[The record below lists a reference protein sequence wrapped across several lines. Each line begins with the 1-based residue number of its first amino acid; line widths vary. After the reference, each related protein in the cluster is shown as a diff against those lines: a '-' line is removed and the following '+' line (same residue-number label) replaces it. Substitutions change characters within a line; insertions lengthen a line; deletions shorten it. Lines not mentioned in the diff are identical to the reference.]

1 MNIEEIQHLANL
13 SSLEINSLEAN
24 STLNQLESIFSMVKT
39 MQAVDTKGVEP
50 LFHPIAMISELAQ
63 PMRVDEVTESN
74 NREANMANAPG
85 KHEGLFL
92 VPKVIE

>member
-13 SSLEINSLEAN
+13 SSLEISSLEAN

-39 MQAVDTKGVEP
+39 MQAVDTTGVEP
-50 LFHPIAMISELAQ
+50 LFHPIAMIAELAQ
-63 PMRVDEVTESN
+63 PLRTDAVTEPN
-74 NREANMANAPG
+74 NREANMASSPAQ
-85 KHEGLFL
+85 HEGLFL